1 MTPARKRDFIFLF
14 INGFAPCVS
23 KKLHQDHITTLPLVL
38 TTEKAQGAIKL
49 GILLMGTKKNS
60 NSRSLEGVGEAKI
73 LTTPSEFVSVL
84 SFISMLLQAKGNDGT
99 TKFKYL
105 YKYKDRA
112 PCVSKEEEEY

>member
-1 MTPARKRDFIFLF
+1 MTPARKRDFILLF

-49 GILLMGTKKNS
+49 GILLMEQKKIQTQEA
-60 NSRSLEGVGEAKI
+60 SRALREAKI

-84 SFISMLLQAKGNDGT
+84 SFISMLLQAKGNDGNT
-99 TKFKYL
+99 TFKYL
-105 YKYKDRA
+105 YKYKD
-112 PCVSKEEEEY
+112 